1 MRIKIQDSPGWGKPW
16 SSLAESCAGAEGTRE
31 MVTAQDGVAQ
41 LFTRMVKSEM
51 GIDVEWDWRKSRLY
65 GVAGDFVP
73 GGGRYEQWI
82 EQQERLSSLRD
93 KAYHLYAA
101 PGDRIVSRF
110 ML

>member
-41 LFTRMVKSEM
+41 LFTKLVKSEM
-51 GIDVEWDWRKSRLY
+51 GIAVEWDWRKSRLY
-65 GVAGDFVP
+65 GVAGNFVP
-73 GGGRYEQWI
+73 AGASYERWS
-82 EQQERLSSLRD
+82 EQQRRLASLRD
-93 KAYHLYAA
+93 AAYRQYAS
-101 PGDRIVSRF
+101 PGDRIVARF